1 VTKLA
6 SNKTLVFTGIVLS
19 AIAAII
25 AVFYGIMM
33 IAGLDL
39 MGIAY
44 GILYLALGL
53 LSLLFTVRLN
63 KRYNSTYFILLLVFA
78 IIFLIVGGIGLSLTA
93 LIGILMLIGVILI
106 FVGKA

>member
-1 VTKLA
+1 MAK
-6 SNKTLVFTGIVLS
+6 NKTLILTGIILS

-25 AVFYGIMM
+25 AIFYGIML
-33 IAGLDL
+33 IAGMSL

-63 KRYNSTYFILLLVFA
+63 KRYDSTYFILLLVFA

-106 FVGKA
+106 FVGRA

>member
-1 VTKLA
+1 MAK
-6 SNKTLVFTGIVLS
+6 NKTLILTGIILS

-25 AVFYGIMM
+25 AVFYGIML
-33 IAGLDL
+33 IAGMSL

-53 LSLLFTVRLN
+53 LSLLFCVRLN
-63 KRYNSTYFILLLVFA
+63 KRYDSTYFILLLVFA

-106 FVGKA
+106 FVGRA